1 MASKHGACRSLREGT
16 REIVQDLSFA
26 SGWYENLLKTASG
39 CTDLLH
45 NFFAKPR
52 SRYPKSADTSSA
64 APALAPDVMTDD
76 QCALA
81 MVSSVAKDLVHTVD
95 RLRALHGHDVLPADL
110 RNAHTG
116 PSQGTLLEQP
126 RSSASH
132 PASQA
137 HTS

>member
-16 REIVQDLSFA
+16 REIVQDPSSFA
-26 SGWYENLLKTASG
+26 SGWYGNLLKTASG

-64 APALAPDVMTDD
+64 ASALAPDVMTDD

-95 RLRALHGHDVLPADL
+95 RLRALHDGSAKELPLPPPAA
-110 RNAHTG
+110 RE
-116 PSQGTLLEQP
+116 GTPPEE
-126 RSSASH
+126 AEGG
-132 PASQA
+132 
-137 HTS
+137 